1 MKSEWRAL
9 KTLQSLANAR
19 KSSVINT
26 GKKKAKNYTLFGYS
40 TSEKLSHCS
49 YMNLHICGK
58 KIITTNDHY
67 MN

>member
-26 GKKKAKNYTLFGYS
+26 GKKSKKLHAIWIFHFRKIISLFIH
-40 TSEKLSHCS
+40 EFA
-49 YMNLHICGK
+49 YMWK

>member
-26 GKKKAKNYTLFGYS
+26 GKKKQKITRYLDIPLQKNYLTVH
-40 TSEKLSHCS
+40 T
-49 YMNLHICGK
+49 
-58 KIITTNDHY
+58 
-67 MN
+67 